1 MNTSWYKYIHMP
13 RKPNPSN
20 IPRHWDKIYNNLTG
34 TKEEYEFMLSL
45 SGMDK
50 EANRKFFLYLTHT
63 ALARGRDAEIIVPQ
77 STAADCLNRSI
88 NNISAMKEMY
98 NPFRREVLD
107 GIDGVFETAT
117 WDWNSKQ
124 CRVVQEF
131 NLGKREDEYQKIVT
145 ANNYWSKRND
155 RVFLKDGTKATRERL
170 AIVREEILNSVEIS
184 SNPYA
189 AKIQSAIH
197 AVEDRTY
204 SNKLPHVIEEALSI
218 VSRIKD
224 PRARIPQEKY
234 LRNIIRFPKGLLYPS
249 RELRTDRIFY
259 HGHWVNLTK
268 DVRIAMNGDSWV
280 EADLVSSQ
288 LAIAAKIWK
297 IPFVYELLSDLLLSN
312 ISIWKY
318 LQRQLGISE
327 SELETVKPIIKECV
341 YSICFGKS
349 FENLLKEIGDELVKC
364 NATFNAKRL
373 FCEQLFAELFIARNR
388 LIKEIE
394 RTGEVRDAFGIPWP
408 VVKSPKKAET
418 HESIRSL
425 MARVAQSWE
434 LLIIS
439 EAFNILGPRS
449 NNKIVVFAHDGFTM
463 TKENGFKKD
472 CQEISRSVDA
482 KLKELK
488 IPSRLKWEI

>member
-1 MNTSWYKYIHMP
+1 MS
-13 RKPNPSN
+13 
-20 IPRHWDKIYNNLTG
+20 
-34 TKEEYEFMLSL
+34 
-45 SGMDK
+45 K

-77 STAADCLNRSI
+77 STAADCLNCSI
-88 NNISAMKEMY
+88 NNVSAMKEMY

-131 NLGKREDEYQKIVT
+131 NLGKREDEYQKIVN

-170 AIVREEILNSVEIS
+170 AMVREEMLNSVEMS

-189 AKIQSAIH
+189 VKIQSAIH
-197 AVEDRTY
+197 AIEDRTY
-204 SNKLPHVIEEALSI
+204 SNKLPYVIEEALSI
-218 VSRIKD
+218 VSRIED

-249 RELRTDRIFY
+249 KELRTDRIFY

-268 DVRIAMNGDSWV
+268 DVRIAMNGDTWV

-288 LAIAAKIWK
+288 LAIVSKIWN
-297 IPFVYELLSDLLLSN
+297 ISFVHELLSQLLLEDV
-312 ISIWKY
+312 SIWKY
-318 LQRQLGISE
+318 LQRQLGISGH
-327 SELETVKPIIKECV
+327 ELEIVKPILKECV

-349 FENLLKEIGDELVKC
+349 FENLSKKIGSDLVGC
-364 NATFNAKRL
+364 NASFNVDRL
-373 FCEQLFAELFIARNR
+373 FSEQLFIELFTARERN
-388 LIKEIE
+388 IKEIE
-394 RTGEVRDAFGIPWP
+394 KAGEVCDAFGVMWP

-418 HESIRSL
+418 RESIRSL

-439 EAFNILGPRS
+439 EAFNVLGPRS
-449 NNKIVVFAHDGFTM
+449 NNRIVVFAHDGFTM

-472 CQEISRSVDA
+472 YQEISRCVDA